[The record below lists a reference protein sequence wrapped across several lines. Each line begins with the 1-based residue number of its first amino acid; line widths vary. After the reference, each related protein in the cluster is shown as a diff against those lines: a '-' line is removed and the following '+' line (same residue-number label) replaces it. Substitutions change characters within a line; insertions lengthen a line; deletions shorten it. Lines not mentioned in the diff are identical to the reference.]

1 MTEQEGINVEFQ
13 RNVDKTNARVDTI
26 EVKIDAFIQ
35 SLEDF
40 KAEMRDRDNQRAAET
55 AALRA
60 EMVERDNQRAAE
72 TAALRAEMVELDKKR
87 ADDIKEIRAEL
98 KGFDK
103 YFHNLTITAM
113 VGVGAAVI
121 GIGVMVVGLLLK

>member
-1 MTEQEGINVEFQ
+1 MTEQEIINTEFQ
-13 RNVDKTNARVDTI
+13 RNIDKSNMRVDTI
-26 EVKIDAFIQ
+26 EVKIDAFIR

-60 EMVERDNQRAAE
+60 EMIEKDKAIH
-72 TAALRAEMVELDKKR
+72 AEMAESNKKI
-87 ADDIKEIRAEL
+87 AEEISGIKTEL
-98 KGFDK
+98 KGLDK

-121 GIGVMVVGLLLK
+121 GIGVMVVGLLIK